1 MLKKLLLNGL
11 SVVVAGFLS
20 LDFFV
25 NEAQAQDVS
34 GTVVTEADGIPL
46 PGVNVVVQGTDIGT
60 VTDAEGNYEITVP
73 SLQETLVFS
82 FVGYQTEEIAID
94 GRTNIDVEMTSL
106 AIVGE
111 EMVVTAFGIER
122 DARSLTYSTQDVDT
136 RGITEARE
144 TNVMQSLQGRVGGM
158 QITQSATGVGASTR
172 VVLRGNRSI
181 TGDSQPLYVLD
192 GVPIRGNPQD
202 LNPDDIES
210 VDVLKGPNAA
220 ALYGSAAQNGAIV
233 ITTRRGEPGVVD
245 VSFSNNLTFSQANL
259 LTEYQNEY
267 GQGSGGEYSPGSEF
281 SWGPRMDG
289 SQVQHWTVD
298 SDHELYGQ
306 TYAFEPQPNN
316 VQDVFQ
322 TGVNNAT
329 NLRASIGGERT
340 QTVFSY
346 TYTNA
351 EGTVPNNV
359 MDRHNMTVRVSSE
372 LTEGLNLDS
381 RLTYMRR
388 NLENSLSTGESFSN
402 PIRNTYR
409 MPRNIR
415 TQDILQFE
423 YTNLDGQNRQHY
435 WNPGSNGGNNPY
447 WVLNRNLNEQTR
459 ERTIAMASLTYSLNE
474 SVDMMVRASYDGL
487 NTSGNWRFWNDSYI
501 IADQGE
507 YSVNR
512 GFSLEWNGEFL
523 LSYAE
528 DLTPDWSIEGNFG
541 ANYKQLRNNTISANT
556 GPGLEVENF
565 FTLSNTL
572 NVSASENIGEPMDVA
587 SVYAF
592 GQLGWRDAIYLDVT
606 ARNDWSSTLPLE
618 NNSYFYP
625 SVGLTTVISDLI
637 DMPEAVSLARI
648 RASYAEVGNS
658 APAFMLNRTASFGA
672 GGTGGFLQLSGT
684 LPADDLR
691 PERTKSFETG
701 LDIRFFEGRLGLDAT
716 FYQTNTT
723 DQLFTVAL
731 PVGSGASQF
740 FTNGGDIQNRGIE
753 LILRSTPVQ
762 TLNFAWDFNVNFG
775 LNRNLVVA
783 IDDER
788 PTLSI
793 GSDFLRV
800 VRVEEGRPFG
810 EVYSR
815 GYVRD
820 DDGNVIVGSNG
831 VPEITEG
838 RSVLVANFSPD
849 FTGGIT
855 SELSFRNWDASF
867 VIDHRQGGSIASMSN
882 AVAFAD
888 GVTKQTLQGRE
899 GGLIFGE
906 NFMEHE
912 SAVMQTGVDD
922 QGNPIYESNTLET
935 DAESFWRQV
944 GGRNTPAGEVFQD
957 SATNTRVRELTI
969 GYNLP
974 QSILAN
980 MPVSNVR
987 VSLVGRNLFFIYRSS
1002 DNLDPDLMIGTF
1014 PAAEGFESF
1023 APPTTRT
1030 FGVNLNIDF

>member
-11 SVVVAGFLS
+11 SVVLAGFLS
-20 LDFFV
+20 IDFI

-46 PGVNVVVQGTDIGT
+46 PGVNVVIQGTDIGT
-60 VTDAEGNYEITVP
+60 VTDAEGNYEISVP

-94 GRTNIDVEMTSL
+94 GRTNIDVVMTSL

-158 QITQSATGVGASTR
+158 QITQAATGVGASTR

-181 TGDSQPLYVLD
+181 SGDSQPLYVLD

-210 VDVLKGPNAA
+210 IDVLKGPNAA

-233 ITTRRGEPGVVD
+233 ITTRRGEAGVVD

-298 SDHELYGQ
+298 PDNELYGQ

-316 VQDVFQ
+316 VEDVFQ

-351 EGTVPNNV
+351 EGIVPNNA
-359 MDRHNMTVRVSSE
+359 MERHNMTVRVSSE

-459 ERTIAMASLTYSLNE
+459 ERTIAMASLNYSLNE

-501 IADQGE
+501 IADQGQ

-523 LSYAE
+523 LTYAE
-528 DLTPDWSIEGNFG
+528 DLTPEWSVEANIG

-572 NVSASENIGEPMDVA
+572 NVSASENIGSPMDVA

-684 LPADDLR
+684 LPAEDLR
-691 PERTKSFETG
+691 PERTESYEAG

-716 FYQTNTT
+716 VYQTNTT

-740 FTNGGDIQNRGIE
+740 FTNGGDIQNRGVE
-753 LILRSTPVQ
+753 FILRSTPIQ

-820 DDGNVIVGSNG
+820 NDGNVIVGSNG

-838 RSVLVANFSPD
+838 RSVLVANFNPD

-855 SELSFRNWDASF
+855 SELSFRNWNASF

-922 QGNPIYESNTLET
+922 QGNPIYGPNTLET

-980 MPVSNVR
+980 MPVSNIR